1 MPSPIPIARRFL
13 AALALGGLALAAA
26 GGCASNVAT
35 GTTGRVMVVD
45 TRGQPIAG
53 ALVLPDEE
61 DQSTATAATPPVDD
75 VKSVTTDAAG
85 SVVLPLG
92 DYYWTEDSCYHFRV
106 VRRGYDPVIMSV
118 SRELW
123 PPVLRIELKLV
134 GQP

>member
-1 MPSPIPIARRFL
+1 MSFRRRL
-13 AALALGGLALAAA
+13 SALALAGVALAAA
-26 GGCASNVAT
+26 AGCATNVASDS
-35 GTTGRVMVVD
+35 TGRVVVVD
-45 TRGQPIAG
+45 TRGQPVAG
-53 ALVLPDEE
+53 ALVLPDPE
-61 DQSTATAATPPVDD
+61 DQSTATAAGPPVDD
-75 VKSVTTDAAG
+75 LKAVTTDAAG

-123 PPVLRIELKLV
+123 PAVLRVELKLV